1 MSDCQEPIA
10 VIKPAS
16 GWQFIEIKELRQ
28 YRDLLYFFIWK
39 NVKTRYAQTILGF
52 SWAIIAPLVQI
63 ILFTVIFGKVAKLSS
78 DGIPYALFSSVAV
91 IPWSYMS
98 DAMAQSS
105 ASLVTGK
112 HMLGKIYFP
121 RIIFP
126 ISPILSKL
134 VDFGIS
140 MVILMILLIYYKVM
154 PSWNLLL
161 FPFFLFLATS
171 FSAAFGI
178 WFSAMAIRF
187 RDVNHAMPF
196 LVRMLM
202 YTAPIIYS
210 ASSIPEKYRIIY
222 SLNPI
227 VGIIEGFRACLLG
240 TSVPWQYIW
249 PGIITL
255 SVVLLTGIF
264 YFKRM
269 EPTFVD
275 VI

>member
-1 MSDCQEPIA
+1 MSNCQEPITT
-10 VIKPAS
+10 IKPAS
-16 GWQFIEIKELRQ
+16 GWEFLNIKELSQ
-28 YRDLLYFFIWK
+28 YKDLFYFFVWR

-52 SWAIIAPLVQI
+52 SWAIISPLIQI
-63 ILFTVIFGKVAKLSS
+63 VLFTIIFGKVAKLSS
-78 DGIPYALFSSVAV
+78 DGLPYALFASVGI
-91 IPWSYMS
+91 IPWNYMS
-98 DAMAQSS
+98 EAMSQSS
-105 ASLVTGK
+105 SSLVTGK

-126 ISPILSKL
+126 ISAILSKL

-140 MVILMILLIYYKVM
+140 VLILIVILIYYKVM

-161 FPFFLFLATS
+161 FPFFVILAMI
-171 FSAAFGI
+171 FSAAIGT
-178 WFSAMAIRF
+178 WLSAMAIRF

-196 LVRMLM
+196 IIRMMM

-227 VGIIEGFRACLLG
+227 VGITEGFRARILG
-240 TSVPWQYIW
+240 TTVPWQFIW

-255 SVVLLTGIF
+255 IVLLFTGIL